1 MLKEKGTKG
10 GERQRHGRKKKGN
23 DLTIRDVTRHL
34 TTNCFV
40 YTLELNICVVVLV
53 QSVWHRKQVTH
64 GGKKKKPR
72 RKLIS
77 IFLTE

>member
-10 GERQRHGRKKKGN
+10 GERQKHGRKKKGN
-23 DLTIRDVTRHL
+23 DLTIRGVTRHL

-40 YTLELNICVVVLV
+40 YTLELNIYVVVLV

-64 GGKKKKPR
+64 GGKKKPR